1 MMSNDAETPISS
13 NAAAPPNSQAALSNQ
28 SYSNPHPTPMRL
40 HLAVNGVL
48 NWVRGLNPWLLLI
61 VTAHVLATYAIL
73 GGRYP
78 ITHSFAPNVIWSF
91 EWASQVR
98 QGILYPHWMEHTFGG
113 LGSPS
118 FHFYA
123 PLSMFTVLPFTVLLK
138 MSITAA
144 VLFSTQVALLAMGLG
159 VARLTNELC
168 GPSNRWL
175 AGITGALAVLST
187 YALLDAYARGAM
199 AETWAMAIIP
209 WLLASLLRSIGSR
222 DPIARY
228 PLIVTTALLGICH
241 PPSFLLVMFTLAFC
255 ALITSFNWRE
265 VGNWLRRGFVPML
278 VGICLDGFYLGSAI
292 LDQKYVRIDRLN
304 GDNTG
309 MPTYRMLATELGH
322 LSTKMS
328 DGMEGDMIPGFA
340 AGALAAIAVTYFLVR
355 WGHPLGKSCS
365 KPVVFLVATCILSGL
380 MMTDL
385 GRGVYATLPVFNRI
399 QFAWRWLTL
408 YTIVTVAL
416 WGVVLLMVNDPERR
430 GLGLVRMCAWIVTL
444 WMATQSQWIIGH
456 MVDLQTPLAQRVDM
470 LFDKL
475 SRTGNL
481 GNVSLPRNEINGGLL
496 FVDRDDNVLFIDVH
510 EYLPVNAPEG
520 FAPRQYAPVEW
531 TSAEGKVS
539 NLVWRDLFRSF
550 EVDSLAGGRILVRTR
565 AWLGWEVDVNGTKSI
580 GDSMGDGG
588 RMAIIV
594 PPGHSRITIH
604 YVGTPN
610 QHFGNW
616 LSLGCLLALIGTYWW
631 LKRNPEARMQ

>member
-1 MMSNDAETPISS
+1 
-13 NAAAPPNSQAALSNQ
+13 
-28 SYSNPHPTPMRL
+28 
-40 HLAVNGVL
+40 
-48 NWVRGLNPWLLLI
+48 
-61 VTAHVLATYAIL
+61 
-73 GGRYP
+73 
-78 ITHSFAPNVIWSF
+78 
-91 EWASQVR
+91 
-98 QGILYPHWMEHTFGG
+98 
-113 LGSPS
+113 
-118 FHFYA
+118 
-123 PLSMFTVLPFTVLLK
+123 
-138 MSITAA
+138 
-144 VLFSTQVALLAMGLG
+144 
-159 VARLTNELC
+159 
-168 GPSNRWL
+168 
-175 AGITGALAVLST
+175 
-187 YALLDAYARGAM
+187 
-199 AETWAMAIIP
+199 
-209 WLLASLLRSIGSR
+209 
-222 DPIARY
+222 
-228 PLIVTTALLGICH
+228 
-241 PPSFLLVMFTLAFC
+241 MFTLAFC

-265 VGNWLRRGFVPML
+265 VGTWLRRGFLPML

-292 LDQKYVRIDRLN
+292 LDQKFVRIDRLN

-355 WGHPLGKSCS
+355 WGHPLGRSCS
-365 KPVVFLVATCILSGL
+365 KPVVFLVATCVLSAL

-456 MVDLQTPLAQRVDM
+456 MVDLQTPLAQRVDL

-496 FVDRDDNVLFIDVH
+496 FVDRDDNVLFLDVH
-510 EYLPVNAPEG
+510 EYLPNNAPEG
-520 FAPRQYAPVEW
+520 FASRQYAPVEW
-531 TSAEGKVS
+531 TSEEGKVS

-550 EVDSLAGGRILVRTR
+550 EVDSSAEGRILVRTR
-565 AWLGWEVDVNGTKSI
+565 AWLGWEVDINGTKSI
-580 GDSMGDGG
+580 GDSMGEGG

-594 PPGHSRITIH
+594 PPGHSRITIR
-604 YVGTPN
+604 YAGTPN
-610 QHFGNW
+610 QHLGNW
-616 LSLGCLLALIGTYWW
+616 LSLGCLLALSGTYWW
-631 LKRNPEARMQ
+631 LKRNPEARMKWSA